1 MKNPELED
9 LKKKIK
15 NSNEIIEKNEKIE
28 KIDKETDT
36 SSYFL
41 SSAYTH
47 KEGFSQRR
55 DSFNFQNENKREIV
69 IKNNKTIESLYNKCM
84 FQKNIFSL

>member
-1 MKNPELED
+1 MRNPQLED
-9 LKKKIK
+9 LKRKIK
-15 NSNEIIEKNEKIE
+15 NTNEKVE

-36 SSYFL
+36 SSYFI

-47 KEGFSQRR
+47 KEDFSQRR
-55 DSFNFQNENKREIV
+55 ESFNFQNENKRETGV
-69 IKNNKTIESLYNKCM
+69 KKNNKTIESLYSKCM